1 MIDKRVP
8 RKLNSSKDNRIRQ
21 KDEFNDALNI
31 SITDDYG
38 DIGGTN
44 AAATTD
50 SGDAGVIRPALG
62 NSAINLQGLFDDA
75 STTRRCIGSVS
86 DTRTGL
92 VFFFVASDSIEEM
105 GVYAIDTQGYFVG
118 QNTEVA
124 IFRSPQFNF
133 QPTSLVVA
141 QVVHLYDDNSD
152 DEQGQFRPYLYFTD
166 NVNEP
171 RRLDVVRAQQ
181 AEQEYNGEL
190 HNIVDFITACPKTPL
205 EPVSF
210 QWGTDLSRSVSEFR
224 GVNGFTFAYQ
234 CIYRSGEETALSTF
248 SELAVP
254 PIFVS
259 QGSSTSQN
267 LNADN
272 YISLT
277 IPKVVVSTADGDT
290 SYNYTDEIERIRLL
304 VREGDVGTWFV
315 IDEIEA
321 PAGDDDITYDFY
333 NDRVLT
339 GIRVEE
345 ANKQFDNLPQ
355 MAEAIAVVENRLF
368 YGNYIEGY
376 DNDTVEANIAVSY
389 INRPQDFVDVNIDI
403 KPVILPRTASVDE
416 NLAGNVGESYT
427 VGVDP
432 ANRIAGYMV
441 DTSSINSDIPE
452 GSIINFSLRI
462 SPARDWHMYDSRD
475 SYHSFKRMGVDGT
488 ADNQSTFV
496 TNMNGSGAFP
506 TMPVMGAG
514 NGIGNDGFGD
524 QISWE
529 TTESREGA
537 SSTNVK
543 VGSSAASPLV
553 IQGKPIEFSVTAV
566 VTSAIE
572 AASSAVTLRNIVCQ
586 LITGQSHPDV
596 DVIGNAQTQAGYII
610 SQPLDF
616 VHVTDPDTDED
627 IQAKHAKLNPSNQA
641 DLNIIQTITPVF
653 DAGIDLN
660 VDTTE
665 LKETLPSACGYFMLR
680 NANVQFSLD
689 RKTVLESNYGDQ
701 TKGFLAIKLDFLN
714 IQGAYD
720 DPEPGIVTC
729 IPYSGALDYSR
740 PISESAF
747 VKEWRVYKY
756 YDLIENESKLLEVNW
771 DEHLELDQNGD
782 PVVTQA
788 NPYYNLFQEV
798 EIDFTSDA
806 NFPLNWESY
815 SVNQRKK
822 WIGGLKYEQ
831 GDATLN
837 FRNNLLRTDDDQF
850 AGSGGPIVDFSLVDG
865 DQGLTN
871 TRRLGEQLVLD
882 SYFNHEATEVN
893 EGDINGIQYDQS
905 TGVQEGPFSLPQI
918 LFGHVS
924 SRAGGE
930 DLSPVN
936 GFANTL
942 YPIVTNTYQSNANQT
957 PNRRV
962 ILNSPVFSRF
972 GDATLEISFNF
983 FNDINPPSAAVNV
996 LNANAFFTEG
1006 EDGDVVRSFKS
1017 SANHSLGVVY
1027 YDERG
1032 RSGPVAPL
1040 PSRDNPSVYVAG
1052 YSNEERDGL
1061 QGRVEMIVSMN
1072 TPPPPWAWNYQF
1084 VYAGNSTY
1092 DDFIQY
1098 SVGGAFVPTDNVSEG
1113 KSIYLSLN
1121 YLQVNNDVSY
1131 AEAWGAV
1138 DYTGDKRFYQFVPG
1152 DYVRIISYNT
1162 DEDTRVFPVDLIFE
1176 ITNAVTLPDNIE
1188 ENPISGGVFVDDG
1201 AGVHPARR
1209 GSFIIVRDNPAAAGF
1224 TASDVA
1230 VGSTQIDTNAH
1241 FWNNRT
1247 VVEIVRPKKLS
1258 DSEDRVYYEIG
1269 KQYRVVR
1276 NPTGNLT
1283 HQFEQHLIRQGDV
1296 WWRRVPV
1303 NIPEYDESNNI
1314 FVNLIQEEN
1323 EEELISNAP
1332 RFRDVYLESMTFND
1346 TYSGNNVLGYGKP
1359 KFVGPQRQR
1368 VRRFSSI
1375 TFSDVNDYAT
1385 KVNRFTSFNSYNAP
1399 FKDLPNEYGNINYI
1413 LDFNGGLFVIQKD
1426 KASQVPVSR
1435 DIITTATG
1443 QDSIVVSNKILGS
1456 QILYAGSYGADNNPE
1471 SVIKVDNNIYFAHKS
1486 RGEVYK
1492 FNPSNGI
1499 QVISD
1504 KGMATALR
1512 AAFEEVNY
1520 VEGGATQAWI
1530 VSGYDPL
1537 NDEYLLTINQIGNF
1551 GIPNLGLYDRPV
1563 DEITEVDDPRT
1574 VIIGGGGGGTGGGGG
1589 GPDEPVGDV
1598 FNYDEE
1604 SVVPSN
1610 EVTDPIDELS
1620 ANWGQLPTKK
1630 GDIIKFD
1637 ADFELVKP
1645 SAQVETAFILVD
1657 GAPQFYP
1664 EPLEGIASYGE
1675 KLLFAVIQG
1684 AGAIY
1689 NPSDYDAAT
1698 FPEYVRRPENLGSN
1712 PFLNG
1717 QFIDLLFKDI
1727 DLRWMF
1733 TPSQAMIATGGQPID
1748 VLNPIKSSVI
1758 GTFYPATRHLALN
1771 ANFHV
1776 RYSVGDQLSSPN
1788 PSLSEF
1794 ALDFVLRDVSNAIF
1808 GNYANY
1814 VTTNAAT
1821 ELGNYILAGDYNSI
1835 LENNVSIPLIYSHIL
1850 GAALTASDFNQK
1862 RADTHDNAVDVHGN
1876 TGVLYDEAN
1885 ALANEIVDFLGSEN
1899 LTNPTLLNYASD
1911 VTNAAN
1917 NLAAAE
1923 AEYPWSDTVKTFPS
1937 PSQNSVPES
1946 AVGYNV
1952 NYQQEAR
1959 GGVFDAFL
1967 TSVSLAATNLNAV
1980 VTTLNPN
1987 TLLDAQDV
1995 YNNFSA
2001 RVAELETTID
2011 ILTDQLENAS
2021 SSTVDILTVPVIENV
2036 TEGQSNALTLGV
2048 LANQNQEQLNER
2060 TLTVEDLITSTELGE
2075 LLSFSASQVG
2085 LATINSDLIK
2095 EVIHS
2100 YIANNQ
2106 SFTNRGVYSPSRSLL
2121 NTTNLLSEIMDNRS
2135 DQDVNGVTGAPDI
2148 LELLLYYGQF
2158 NNVENV
2164 LTQEEFD
2171 AQMNT
2176 ISNDIVD
2183 YLQNNA

>member
-44 AAATTD
+44 AAATAD

-62 NSAINLQGLFDDA
+62 NSEINLQGLFDNP

-92 VFFFVASDSIEEM
+92 VFFFIASDSIEEM

-141 QVVHLYDDNSD
+141 QVVHLYDDNSA

-181 AEQEYNGEL
+181 AEQDYDGEP

-205 EPVSF
+205 EPVTF

-272 YISLT
+272 YVSLT
-277 IPKVVVSTADGDT
+277 IPKVVISTADGDT

-315 IDEIEA
+315 IDELDA
-321 PAGDDDITYDFY
+321 PAGNDDITYDFY

-376 DNDTVEANIAVSY
+376 DNETVEASIAVSY

-403 KPVILPRTASVDE
+403 TPVILPRTISNIDGD
-416 NLAGNVGESYT
+416 LAGNTGEGYQI
-427 VGVDP
+427 GVDP
-432 ANRIAGYMV
+432 VNRIAGYMI

-475 SYHSFKRMGVDGT
+475 SYHSFKRMGVNGVATD
-488 ADNQSTFV
+488 QSTFV
-496 TNMNGSGAFP
+496 TDFNGLGAFP
-506 TMPVMGAG
+506 TMPVMGEG

-529 TTESREGA
+529 TLESREGP
-537 SSTNVK
+537 SSTSVK

-553 IQGKPIEFSVTAV
+553 IQGKPIEFSITAAVTV
-566 VTSAIE
+566 AIE
-572 AASSAVTLRNIVCQ
+572 AAGSATTLRNIVCE
-586 LITGQSHPDV
+586 LITGQSHPSV
-596 DVIGNAQTQAGYII
+596 DLVGNAQTQAGYII

-627 IQAKHAKLNPSNQA
+627 LQAKHAKLNPTNQS
-641 DLNIIQTITPVF
+641 DLNIINTITPVF
-653 DAGIDLN
+653 DDSLSL
-660 VDTTE
+660 VLDPDE
-665 LKETLPSACGYFMLR
+665 LTETLPCACGYFMLR
-680 NANVQFSLD
+680 NANVQFSLVRD
-689 RKTVLESNYGDQ
+689 SILEDTYGDD
-701 TKGFLAIKLDFLN
+701 TKGFLKLKLDFLN

-729 IPYSGALDYSR
+729 IPYSGAFDFDR
-740 PISESAF
+740 PISESAY

-756 YDLIENESKLLEVNW
+756 YDLFEKESKLLEVDW
-771 DEHLELDQNGD
+771 DQHLEQDQNGN
-782 PVVTQA
+782 PVNTQP
-788 NPYYNLFQEV
+788 NPFFNLFQEV
-798 EIDFTSDA
+798 EIDFTAEA
-806 NFPLNWESY
+806 NFPTFWTTF

-831 GDATLN
+831 GDATQD

-850 AGSGGPIVDFSLVDG
+850 AGGGGPIVDFSLVDG

-871 TRRLGEQLVLD
+871 SRRVGEQLTLD
-882 SYFNHEATEVN
+882 SYYNHEPLEVTEGN
-893 EGDINGIQYDQS
+893 LNAIQYDQNS
-905 TGVQEGPFSLPQI
+905 GVQEGPFSFPQI
-918 LFGHVS
+918 FFGHVS
-924 SRAGGE
+924 SRAGGASA
-930 DLSPVN
+930 SPITST
-936 GFANTL
+936 ANKL
-942 YPIVTNTYQSNANQT
+942 YPVVTNTYVNNANLT

-972 GDATLEISFNF
+972 GDATIEISYNF
-983 FNDINPPSAAVNV
+983 FNDTNPPSAAVNV

-1040 PSRDNPSVYVAG
+1040 PSRGNPSVYVAG

-1121 YLQVNNDVSY
+1121 YLQVNSDVSY

-1162 DEDTRVFPVDLIFE
+1162 DDETRIFPVDLVFE

-1209 GSFIIVRDNPAAAGF
+1209 GSFIVVRDNPAAAGF

-1276 NPTGNLT
+1276 NPNGNLT

-1303 NIPEYDESNNI
+1303 NISEYDESNNV

-1323 EEELISNAP
+1323 EEELITNAP

-1346 TYSGNNVLGYGKP
+1346 TYAGNNVLGYGKP
-1359 KFVGPQRQR
+1359 KVVGPQRQR

-1385 KVNRFTSFNSYNAP
+1385 KVNRFTSFNAYNAP

-1456 QILYAGSYGADNNPE
+1456 QILYAGSYGSDNNPE

-1520 VEGGATQAWI
+1520 VDGGATQAWI

-1537 NDEYLLTINQIGNF
+1537 NDEYLITINQIGNF

-1574 VIIGGGGGGTGGGGG
+1574 VVIGGGGGGTGG

-1604 SVVPSN
+1604 SVVPSS
-1610 EVTDPIDELS
+1610 EVTDPIDDLT
-1620 ANWGQLPTKK
+1620 ADWDQLPIKK
-1630 GDIIKFD
+1630 GDIVKFD
-1637 ADFELVKP
+1637 DDFESVKP
-1645 SAQVETAFILVD
+1645 SVQVTTAVAFD
-1657 GAPQFYP
+1657 GGVPVFYP
-1664 EPLEGIASYGE
+1664 TPIESEGLYAE
-1675 KLLFAVIQG
+1675 KLLFAPVIG
-1684 AGAIY
+1684 VGGIIEATEY
-1689 NPSDYDAAT
+1689 NAAV
-1698 FPEYVRRPENLGSN
+1698 FPEYIRPPENLGVEPN
-1712 PFLNG
+1712 YPTFIIL
-1717 QFIDLLFKDI
+1717 QFFDV

-1733 TPSQAMIATGGQPID
+1733 TPSQAMIATGGQPRG
-1748 VLNPIKSSVI
+1748 VLDPINNSVI
-1758 GTFYPATRHLALN
+1758 GTFYPSTRHLALN
-1771 ANFHV
+1771 QEYHV
-1776 RYSVGDQLSSPN
+1776 RFSVGDLLDDPTNATLTLS
-1788 PSLSEF
+1788 F
-1794 ALDFVLRDVSNAIF
+1794 ILRNVSNAIF
-1808 GNYANY
+1808 GNFANY
-1814 VTTNAAT
+1814 VQTNAAS
-1821 ELGNYILAGDYNSI
+1821 ELGDYILAGDYNSI
-1835 LENNVSIPLIYSHIL
+1835 LANNTAIPLIYSHIL
-1850 GAALTASDFNQK
+1850 GAALTVSDYNQT
-1862 RADTHDNAVDVHGN
+1862 RSNTHNNAVGVHTN
-1876 TGVLYDEAN
+1876 TASLYNEAN
-1885 ALANEIVDFLGSEN
+1885 ALASEIIDFLGTEN
-1899 LTNPTLLNYASD
+1899 ITNPTLLNYASD

-1917 NLAAAE
+1917 ALAAAE
-1923 AEYPWSDTVKTFPS
+1923 AEYPWSDTLRQFPS
-1937 PSQNSVPES
+1937 PSQAFVPES
-1946 AVGYNV
+1946 VVGYNV
-1952 NYQQEAR
+1952 TYIQEPR
-1959 GGVFDAFL
+1959 GQVFDAFL
-1967 TSVSLAATNLNAV
+1967 TSVRQAATNLNAV

-1987 TLLDAQDV
+1987 TLLDAQAV

-2001 RVAELETTID
+2001 RVTELETTID

-2021 SSTVDILTVPVIENV
+2021 SSTVNLLETSIIENV
-2036 TEGQSNALTLGV
+2036 TEGQPNALTLGV

-2075 LLSFSASQVG
+2075 LLSFSATQVG
-2085 LATINSDLIK
+2085 LTTITSDLIK
-2095 EVIHS
+2095 EVINS
-2100 YIANNQ
+2100 YL
-2106 SFTNRGVYSPSRSLL
+2106 STNPSTAEYYSE
-2121 NTTNLLSEIMDNRS
+2121 NTTLLYNTNFLNNFLDNPTDLDGS
-2135 DQDVNGVTGAPDI
+2135 GNTGAPDI
-2148 LELLLYYGQF
+2148 LEFLISFGDLNFLG
-2158 NNVENV
+2158 NV

-2171 AQMNT
+2171 AQVDT
-2176 ISNDIVD
+2176 IANEVLNF
-2183 YLQNNA
+2183 LQNNA

>member
-1 MIDKRVP
+1 MIDKRAP

-92 VFFFVASDSIEEM
+92 VFFFVASDSIQEM

-141 QVVHLYDDNSD
+141 QVVHLYDDNST

-181 AEQEYNGEL
+181 AEQDYIGEP

-254 PIFVS
+254 PSLVS

-277 IPKVVVSTADGDT
+277 IPKVVISTADGDT
-290 SYNYTDEIERIRLL
+290 SYNYTDEIDRIRLL

-315 IDEIEA
+315 IDEIDA
-321 PAGDDDITYDFY
+321 PAGNDDVTYDFY

-376 DNDTVEANIAVSY
+376 DNETVEASIAVSY
-389 INRPQDFVDVNIDI
+389 VNRPQDFVDVNIDI
-403 KPVILPRTASVDE
+403 TPVILPRTLSDLDE
-416 NLAGNVGESYT
+416 NLAGNTGAGYQI
-427 VGVDP
+427 GVDP
-432 ANRIAGYMV
+432 VNRIAGYMV

-475 SYHSFKRMGVDGT
+475 SYHSFKRMGVDGVAT
-488 ADNQSTFV
+488 DNSTFV
-496 TNMNGSGAFP
+496 TDFNGVGAFP
-506 TMPVMGAG
+506 TMPVMGVG

-524 QISWE
+524 QITWE
-529 TTESREGA
+529 TLESRDGA

-553 IQGKPIEFSVTAV
+553 IQGKPIEFSITAIVTA
-566 VTSAIE
+566 AIE
-572 AASSAVTLRNIVCQ
+572 AAGSATTLRNIVCN
-586 LITGQSHPDV
+586 LITGQSHPSV
-596 DVIGNAQTQAGYII
+596 DLVGNAQTQAGYII

-616 VHVTDPDTDED
+616 VNVTDPDTDEE

-653 DAGIDLN
+653 DDSLSLALTPD
-660 VDTTE
+660 E
-665 LKETLPSACGYFMLR
+665 LQETLPCACGYFMLR
-680 NANVQFSLD
+680 NANVQFSLVRD
-689 RKTVLESNYGDQ
+689 QILENTYGDN
-701 TKGFLAIKLDFLN
+701 TKGFLKLKLDFLN

-729 IPYSGALDYSR
+729 IPYSGGFDFDR
-740 PISESAF
+740 PISESAY

-756 YDLIENESKLLEVNW
+756 YDLIQNESKLLEVNW
-771 DEHLELDQNGD
+771 DEHLEQDQNGD
-782 PVVTQA
+782 PIVGQA
-788 NPYYNLFQEV
+788 NPFFNLFQEV
-798 EIDFTSDA
+798 EIDFTDA
-806 NFPLNWESY
+806 ADFPEFWSTF
-815 SVNQRKK
+815 SVNQRRK

-831 GDATLN
+831 GDVSQD

-850 AGSGGPIVDFSLVDG
+850 AGGGGPIVDFSLVDG

-871 TRRLGEQLVLD
+871 TRRVGAQLTLD
-882 SYFNHEATEVN
+882 SYFNHADTEVN
-893 EGDINGIQYDQS
+893 AGDIYGIQYNQNS
-905 TGVQEGPFSLPQI
+905 GVQEGPFSLPQI

-924 SRAGGE
+924 SRAGGNG
-930 DLSPVN
+930 LSPLVN
-936 GFANTL
+936 TANKL
-942 YPIVTNTYQSNANQT
+942 YPIVTNTYQNNANQT

-962 ILNSPVFSRF
+962 IVNSPVFSRF
-972 GDATLEISFNF
+972 GDATIETSFLF
-983 FNDINPPSAAVNV
+983 FNDTNPPSAAVNV
-996 LNANAFFTEG
+996 LNSSAFFTEG

-1098 SVGGAFVPTDNVSEG
+1098 TVGGAFVPTDNVSEG

-1121 YLQVNNDVSY
+1121 YLQVNSDVSY

-1162 DEDTRVFPVDLIFE
+1162 DDDTRIFPVDLTFE

-1209 GSFIIVRDNPAAAGF
+1209 GSFIVVRDNPSAAGF

-1241 FWNNRT
+1241 LWNNRA

-1276 NPTGNLT
+1276 NPNGNLT

-1303 NIPEYDESNNI
+1303 NIAEYDESNNI

-1323 EEELISNAP
+1323 EEELITNAP

-1346 TYSGNNVLGYGKP
+1346 TYAGNNVLGYGKP
-1359 KFVGPQRQR
+1359 KVVGPQRQR

-1385 KVNRFTSFNSYNAP
+1385 KVNRFTSFNAYNAP

-1574 VIIGGGGGGTGGGGG
+1574 VIIGGGGGGGGTGGN

-1620 ANWGQLPTKK
+1620 ANWDQLPIKK

-1637 ADFELVKP
+1637 EDFELVKP
-1645 SAQVETAFILVD
+1645 SVQVSANAIFVD
-1657 GAPQFYP
+1657 GPQFYP

-1684 AGAIY
+1684 TGAIF
-1689 NPSDYDAAT
+1689 NPNDYEAAT
-1698 FPEYVRRPENLGSN
+1698 FPEYVRPPEDLGPN
-1712 PFLNG
+1712 PNFPI
-1717 QFIDLLFKDI
+1717 FIDLLFKDI

-1733 TPSQAMIATGGQPID
+1733 TPSQAMIATGGLPIA
-1748 VLNPIKSSVI
+1748 VYNPIKSSVI

-1776 RYSVGDQLSSPN
+1776 RYSIGDQLSSPN
-1788 PSLSEF
+1788 PASNEF
-1794 ALDFVLRDVSNAIF
+1794 ILAFVLRDVSNAIF

-1821 ELGNYILAGDYNSI
+1821 ELGDYILDGDYNSI
-1835 LENNVSIPLIYSHIL
+1835 LANSVSIPLIYSHIL
-1850 GAALTASDFNQK
+1850 GSALTVSDFNQK
-1862 RADTHDNAVDVHGN
+1862 RADTHDNAVDIHGN

-1885 ALANEIVDFLGSEN
+1885 ALADEIVDFLGANDIS
-1899 LTNPTLLNYASD
+1899 NPTLLNYASD
-1911 VTNAAN
+1911 VTAAAAA
-1917 NLAAAE
+1917 LAATE
-1923 AEYPWSDTVKTFPS
+1923 AEYPWSDTAKTFPS
-1937 PSQNSVPES
+1937 PSQIFVPES
-1946 AVGYNV
+1946 AVGYNI
-1952 NYQQEAR
+1952 NYQQEPR
-1959 GGVFDAFL
+1959 GGLFDAFL
-1967 TSVSLAATNLNAV
+1967 TSVRQAATNLNAV

-2036 TEGQSNALTLGV
+2036 TEGQSNAITLGV

-2075 LLSFSASQVG
+2075 LLSFSTSQVG
-2085 LATINSDLIK
+2085 ITTINSDLIK

-2100 YIANNQ
+2100 YLANNQ
-2106 SFTNRGVYSPSRSLL
+2106 SFTNRGVYNPNRSLL
-2121 NTTNLLSEIMDNRS
+2121 NTTNLLSEVMDNQT
-2135 DQDVNGVTGAPDI
+2135 DMNLDGATTTADL
-2148 LELLLYYGQF
+2148 LEFLIFFGEQ
-2158 NNVENV
+2158 NNLENV
-2164 LTQEEFD
+2164 LTQQEFD
-2171 AQMNT
+2171 AQINT
-2176 ISNDIVD
+2176 IANDIVD